1 MDAEREVGERLELV
15 VAGWY
20 DLLTLFRTIAE
31 ERCIV
36 AHQDNGGDAP
46 AELREDLLDEPCIR
60 LMEGDVDGGKRFVTR
75 RELPPFGEFALRIWV
90 RQLQGVLM
98 PHQTTAEGISDIE
111 GKVARVSGERVGQRP
126 SFKSMHPRISR

>member
-1 MDAEREVGERLELV
+1 MARARTCSCSELV

-31 ERCIV
+31 QRCIV
-36 AHQDNGGDAP
+36 AHQDNDGDAL
-46 AELREDLLDEPCIR
+46 AELRQDLLDEPR
-60 LMEGDVDGGKRFVTR
+60 VGLVKADVDAGKRFATR

-98 PHQTTAEGISDIE
+98 PRPQFAL
-111 GKVARVSGERVGQRP
+111 SGSLVRLLLRDCLERRD
-126 SFKSMHPRISR
+126 